1 MENLPQPLLEA
12 VKELEGHFTV
22 KTDRLKA
29 VSEHFKS
36 ELEKGVF
43 RKGHESLVHE
53 LTSWIGLSVEGGNI
67 VRNAPDPAVAS

>member
-1 MENLPQPLLEA
+1 MANLPQPLLEA

-29 VSEHFKS
+29 VSEHFKN

-43 RKGHESLVHE
+43 SEVMKADS
-53 LTSWIGLSVEGGNI
+53 
-67 VRNAPDPAVAS
+67 AS

>member
-12 VKELEGHFTV
+12 VKELEDHFTV

-29 VSEHFKS
+29 VSEHFKN

-43 RKGHESLVHE
+43 RTGHGSQVHK
-53 LTSWIGLSVEGGNI
+53 LT
-67 VRNAPDPAVAS
+67 